1 MELYSYLTDKDFEL
15 INPSE
20 VNSRIPT
27 MKLLMS
33 NSRSLGQKLFS
44 GLLASGIIV
53 QNLIATRKKDGQLY
67 YRFKASKLQEHKPNN
82 FKGHIYVLINGNS
95 FSASSII
102 STQLDGDDR
111 ATFVGEETGGAYNG
125 TVVGYYKSYE
135 LPNTKVKMRIGL
147 MHIDSKYK
155 TNPDGFGIKPDVEI
169 YATYED
175 RLNGIDTELEYILKD
190 IEGKQPIEYFTF

>member
-1 MELYSYLTDKDFEL
+1 M
-15 INPSE
+15 
-20 VNSRIPT
+20 
-27 MKLLMS
+27 
-33 NSRSLGQKLFS
+33 
-44 GLLASGIIV
+44 
-53 QNLIATRKKDGQLY
+53 Y

-169 YATYED
+169 YPTYED
-175 RLNGIDTELEYILKD
+175 RLNGIDTELEYILKV
-190 IEGKQPIEYFTF
+190 IEGK

>member
-1 MELYSYLTDKDFEL
+1 M
-15 INPSE
+15 I
-20 VNSRIPT
+20 
-27 MKLLMS
+27 
-33 NSRSLGQKLFS
+33 
-44 GLLASGIIV
+44 
-53 QNLIATRKKDGQLY
+53 
-67 YRFKASKLQEHKPNN
+67 SKFFWKTPLCS
-82 FKGHIYVLINGNS
+82 VRLS
-95 FSASSII
+95 STASASSII

-175 RLNGIDTELEYILKD
+175 RLNGIDTELEYILKV
-190 IEGKQPIEYFTF
+190 IEGK